1 MPRSLPARVTLA
13 VALLLGLGLRLSVVF
28 GDEGIS
34 WPDEI
39 YQSFEPAHRLVFG
52 YGLVPWEFID
62 GARTWALPALVALIL
77 KLCALFG
84 GDSPFV
90 YVRATKLVFALLS
103 LGTALGAYRLA
114 LVLIDEP
121 QNPKKELP
129 AALAAAVFA
138 LAAPVLYFSHRAMSE
153 NATALPVVW
162 GLALVLDERSPRRLL
177 LLGASLL
184 GLAVLFRLQSGVFC
198 AGALGILLA
207 RRGKPAAEAAAS
219 AKRATGA
226 ATGDGA
232 ESSSAAAKSRAAV
245 RDVALVLLGWALVYG
260 AWDAAAWHDA
270 PGAKYGGW
278 FHSALVY
285 LRFNLLEGK
294 AAAWGTSPWSYYL
307 ETLWSSMAGVTVL
320 LAVGAAL
327 AARRA
332 TGLLVVVLAF
342 LLLHSVTPHKELRF
356 ILPVL
361 PLAAALL
368 GVGLATLGDELVLR
382 VVGPLVAVVLAASVF
397 TSRSLTF
404 GQLGAYPERPNDS
417 AWNDAGA
424 VNRLLLEA
432 SRHDDVCGLR
442 VDVHL
447 AWSGG
452 STYLH
457 RNAPLYMPGA
467 PPQARHFNYAVVRA
481 GSGAPVV
488 AADSGWELV
497 KLPLPG
503 GCVPDPGYSWR
514 LP

>member
-13 VALLLGLGLRLSVVF
+13 VAMLLGLGLRLAVVF
-28 GDEGIS
+28 GDEGIY

-52 YGLVPWEFID
+52 YGLVPWEYVD
-62 GARTWALPALVALIL
+62 GARTWALPGLVALVL
-77 KLCALFG
+77 KLCAMFG

-90 YVRATKLVFALLS
+90 YLRVTKLVFALMS
-103 LGTALGAYRLA
+103 LGTALGVYRLA
-114 LVLIDEP
+114 RVLIDEP

-129 AALAAAVFA
+129 AALAAALFA

-162 GLALVLDERSPRRLL
+162 GLALVLDQRSPRRLL

-184 GLAVLFRLQSGVFC
+184 GLSVLFRLQSGIFC
-198 AGALGILLA
+198 AGALGILAA
-207 RRGKPAAEAAAS
+207 RRRWPATRE
-219 AKRATGA
+219 
-226 ATGDGA
+226 
-232 ESSSAAAKSRAAV
+232 
-245 RDVALVLLGWALVYG
+245 VALVLLGWAFVYG
-260 AWDAAAWHDA
+260 ALDAYAWHDV
-270 PGAKYGGW
+270 PGAKLGGW
-278 FHSALVY
+278 FHSAFVY
-285 LRFNLLEGK
+285 LRFNLIEGK

-307 ETLWSSMAGVTVL
+307 RTLWSSMAGVTVL
-320 LAVGAAL
+320 LAIGAGL

-332 TGLLVVVLAF
+332 PGVLLVVLAF
-342 LLLHSVTPHKELRF
+342 LVLHSVTPHKELRF

-368 GVGLATLGDELVLR
+368 GVGLATLADELVLR
-382 VVGPLVAVVLAASVF
+382 VAVPVVAVVLAASVL
-397 TSRSLTF
+397 TWRSLTF

-417 AWNDAGA
+417 AWNDAA
-424 VNRLLLEA
+424 PINRLLLEA

-442 VDVHL
+442 IDVHL
-447 AWSGG
+447 AWTGG

-457 RNAPLYMPGA
+457 RNAPLYMPGY
-467 PPQARHFNYAVVRA
+467 PPQAGHFNYAVVRA
-481 GSGAPVV
+481 GSGAPVI

-497 KLPLPG
+497 KLQLPN
-503 GCVPDPGYSWR
+503 GCVPDPGYTWR